1 MEGGNMMIRYKYI
14 LGFLAAIVCFTGL
27 AGCEA
32 SSKGEEEKNE
42 IALSRIEEELQKEAE
57 IEEGLEETEK
67 ETVEISQETLADK
80 VLSYT
85 QLPTESLYFLMATE
99 ISYEGKMVRI
109 NEEDSGRLLDLFQD
123 ITVEKIDGWKTG
135 ERLYT
140 LLLYGES
147 QTQGCMVEVYDG
159 WVRFNWLDC
168 YKTSGNEFVS
178 VLGEL
183 YDTSEELQKIS
194 PEEVLLSSSF
204 AQQRGFTEE
213 DIFYVNG
220 KPALPMETG
229 YGEMP
234 PAQGEWYYETYICVE
249 DIYFNEIGTA
259 YQVMYYIDYHDD
271 NGVYME
277 DGYSKIW
284 NYYDYVTNEWGFIL
298 F

>member
-1 MEGGNMMIRYKYI
+1 MEGGNMVIRYKYI
-14 LGFLAAIVCFTGL
+14 LGFLAAIVCL
-27 AGCEA
+27 AGFAGCGA
-32 SSKGEEEKNE
+32 PSKGEEEKNE
-42 IALSRIEEELQKEAE
+42 VTLESQTEEELQKETE
-57 IEEGLEETEK
+57 VEDGLE

-85 QLPTESLYFLMATE
+85 KLPTESLYFLMATE

-109 NEEDSGRLLDLFQD
+109 NEEDTGRLLDLFQD
-123 ITVEKIDGWKTG
+123 ITVEQIDGWKTG

-178 VLGEL
+178 VLAEL

-194 PEEVLLSSSF
+194 PEEVLLSSSV
-204 AQQRGFTEE
+204 AEERGFTEK

-249 DIYFNEIGTA
+249 DGMYFNEIGTA
-259 YQVMYYIDYHDD
+259 YQVMYYIDYYDD
-271 NGVYME
+271 NGVYI
-277 DGYSKIW
+277 DSYCKIW
-284 NYYDYVTNEWGFIL
+284 NHYDYVTNEWGFIL

>member
-1 MEGGNMMIRYKYI
+1 MVIRYKYI
-14 LGFLAAIVCFTGL
+14 LGFLAAIVCL
-27 AGCEA
+27 AGVAGCGA
-32 SSKGEEEKNE
+32 PSKGEEKKNE
-42 IALSRIEEELQKEAE
+42 VTLESRTEEELQKE
-57 IEEGLEETEK
+57 TEVEDGPE

-109 NEEDSGRLLDLFQD
+109 NEEDSGRLIDLFQD

-194 PEEVLLSSSF
+194 PEEVLLSSSV
-204 AQQRGFTEE
+204 AEERGFTEK

-249 DIYFNEIGTA
+249 DGMYFNEIGTA
-259 YQVMYYIDYHDD
+259 YQVMYYIDYYDD
-271 NGVYME
+271 NGVYI
-277 DGYSKIW
+277 DSYCKIW
-284 NYYDYVTNEWGFIL
+284 NHYDYVTNEWRFIL